1 MSDDTPPPGEQ
12 IARTR
17 AIIPPGPA
25 GRMALAGM
33 PVERSENF
41 GKSAKRL
48 LGRLRPERARAI
60 LVICFALG
68 SVTMAVLGP
77 KILGQATNVIV
88 DGLRGTNGGGGIDFN
103 RLHHVL
109 FLGAALY
116 ISSSVLQ
123 WTQAF
128 LLAGVVQRTMR
139 RLRSDVEDKLTSA
152 TANAT
157 VA

>member
-88 DGLRGTNGGGGIDFN
+88 DGLRGTNGGRHRLQSAAPRVVPRRGVVHLVVGIAVDT
-103 RLHHVL
+103 RIPPRRRSATHDAP
-109 FLGAALY
+109 AAL
-116 ISSSVLQ
+116 
-123 WTQAF
+123 
-128 LLAGVVQRTMR
+128 
-139 RLRSDVEDKLTSA
+139 
-152 TANAT
+152 
-157 VA
+157 